1 MIYKDGKKVMGL
13 YRDGK
18 AITKAFRDGKLV
30 WQKDGAD
37 VKYVKRITAEMPS
50 PRSPEFY
57 YMLGLCAFVGDTT
70 TTGYADIT
78 IKGTSFRARGSGKKE
93 GAKFAYAV
101 TPASAI
107 YVYVDVPENM
117 KLSTK
122 DLAIGDTFYADIKT
136 PGIVMTIPAS
146 QVPSTRGDFTAV
158 SFNGYTV
165 FYPES
170 TVKVDIAITGL
181 EVNRLDVYLYSSM
194 ALALTESKMPIKKSM
209 GRKVPGSHTLTWNFT
224 KAEWQSLMANV
235 TTWGTVQP
243 SFGVKLEPYIE
254 RGDSQA
260 VIKNV
265 TITNDPIKT
274 TMSFKVKSIETY

>member
-57 YMLGLCAFVGDTT
+57 YMLGLQSFVGDTT

-93 GAKFAYAV
+93 GAKFAYAR
-101 TPASAI
+101 TPAATL

-146 QVPSTRGDFTAV
+146 QVPSTIGDFTAV
-158 SFNGYTV
+158 SFNGPTV
-165 FYPES
+165 FYPKS
-170 TVKVDIAITGL
+170 IVKVDIAISGL
-181 EVNRLDVYLYSSM
+181 EANRLDVYLYSSM

-209 GRKVPGSHTLTWNFT
+209 GRKAPGSHTLTWYFT

-254 RGDSQA
+254 VGDSK
-260 VIKNV
+260 VLIKNV